1 MRKLVAMLVLVPAI
15 STAGCEQQR
24 IAQETSALTLAP
36 DIAGKRQQQMRQF
49 DTNDE
54 AFLLSASASVLQDLG
69 FTIEEASAGAG
80 LLMASKDRD
89 AVEAQQVAGQL
100 ILAALVAAAGGRADP
115 VWEKQQKIRVSVA
128 TRRSANPHVM
138 VARVT
143 FQRVIWNTKDQ
154 VSRTET
160 IEDPRIY
167 QEFFRKLSQAT
178 FLTAHDI

>member
-1 MRKLVAMLVLVPAI
+1 MRIGLVVLPIALAMLA
-15 STAGCEQQR
+15 TGCAQQR
-24 IAQETSALTLAP
+24 IAQQTEALTLSA
-36 DIAGKRQQQMRQF
+36 DIAGKRRQQMRQF
-49 DTNDE
+49 DTEDE
-54 AFLLSASASVLQDLG
+54 AFLLAAAASVLQDLG

-100 ILAALVAAAGGRADP
+100 ILAALAVAAGGQADP

-128 TRRSANPHVM
+128 TRRSGDGRAM

-160 IEDPRIY
+160 IDDPEIY
-167 QEFFRKLSQAT
+167 QEFFRKLSKAT
-178 FLTAHDI
+178 FLTAHEI

>member
-1 MRKLVAMLVLVPAI
+1 MRRGAVVLPLVLVVVA
-15 STAGCEQQR
+15 AGCEQQR
-24 IAQETSALTLAP
+24 IAQQTDALTVSS

-100 ILAALVAAAGGRADP
+100 VLAALVTAAGGRADP

-128 TRRSANPHVM
+128 TRRSGSGQGM

-160 IEDPRIY
+160 IEDAEIY
-167 QEFFRKLSQAT
+167 KEFFRKLSQAT
-178 FLTAHDI
+178 FLTAHNI